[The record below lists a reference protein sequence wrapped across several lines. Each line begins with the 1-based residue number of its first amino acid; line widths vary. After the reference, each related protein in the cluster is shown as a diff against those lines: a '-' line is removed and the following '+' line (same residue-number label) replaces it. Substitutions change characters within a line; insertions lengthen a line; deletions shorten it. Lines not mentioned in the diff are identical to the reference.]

1 MKGLYV
7 TLICYSWI
15 HISEQGIDNV
25 NGSFKSV
32 SVYCDD
38 QNCTFKDNVI
48 DWDKADAVATFNDT
62 LLSTGWGILD
72 VAAGLSSKNLKDEQI
87 MFAAG
92 FAEGV
97 LTAEH
102 MENQFT
108 NLYDWFSPSHEEKL
122 RVKLEQWFIKQR
134 EWANNMI
141 KNNPND
147 PLWRHAS
154 YIFSQLDGL
163 LAGYKSVRGNKKDSL
178 DIFAVNFLNAIGDVL
193 DLRYI
198 LNPSSLKDW
207 RKFSPEEAK
216 HFFFLSGHCS
226 VLIKMLPGFENMF
239 MSHSSWFDY
248 AATNRIYKHYN
259 LNVADP
265 STSSKRISFSSYP
278 GFLESLDDFYLLGS
292 GMAMLQTTNS
302 IFNYTLY
309 QYVTPQ
315 SLMAWQRVRIANMMA
330 NSGEEWSNIISK
342 YNSGTYNNQYMVI
355 DLKLIKLGQVLPDN
369 TLWVSEQI
377 PGLVVAEDL
386 TALLRSGYFS
396 SYNVPYFEEIY
407 NISGYPDYVKKF
419 GIDYTYQLA
428 PRAKIFRRDHS
439 KVFDLNSMKSVMR
452 SNDYRRDPYSEYS
465 PIDAIC
471 ARFDLSSSPRTAGCY
486 DTKVSDFNMAQKFQ
500 ADIISGPTTQSG
512 LPVFTWK
519 GKFAN
524 ISHVGLPEAYNFSF
538 VRTQPSL

>member
-108 NLYDWFSPSHEEKL
+108 NLYDWFSPPHDEKL

-163 LAGYKSVRGNKKDSL
+163 LAGYKSVRGNKKVLNVNTLLGWVNIFKDYNNL
-178 DIFAVNFLNAIGDVL
+178 DGPLM
-193 DLRYI
+193 
-198 LNPSSLKDW
+198 
-207 RKFSPEEAK
+207 
-216 HFFFLSGHCS
+216 LS
-226 VLIKMLPGFENMF
+226 GFENMF